1 MNVTWNFLAYLGMYL
16 KKKTSLKKTCK
27 IVDPSFLLPS
37 TESCFSFRPLKS
49 ERRGPYR
56 SQSEA
61 GRPPCRSSQP
71 LGLYEGGIREA
82 ACVAAIVYKG
92 TRGWAAP
99 MSAQRY
105 NRKQGSGK
113 ILETRTHTC
122 HSLDLGGSTLYYL
135 GDTRRKRA
143 EVGELVSNNS
153 WFLNV
158 RKRRR
163 HMKKFTGLRHET
175 LHSTLPFPAMFTVAQ
190 QCSGQFSISVGGMK
204 CQTSRKVPQPR
215 EWHRAVKHQLLNS
228 SD

>member
-16 KKKTSLKKTCK
+16 KSKTSLKRHGRLSTRAFCCLLVKAA
-27 IVDPSFLLPS
+27 FLLGLLHRSGGVLIVASQKLGGPRVAHPNPWV
-37 TESCFSFRPLKS
+37 CM
-49 ERRGPYR
+49 RGGL
-56 SQSEA
+56 
-61 GRPPCRSSQP
+61 GRPQP
-71 LGLYEGGIREA
+71 VLLPLF
-82 ACVAAIVYKG
+82 
-92 TRGWAAP
+92 TRGLGAEHWAAP

-143 EVGELVSNNS
+143 EVGELVSDNS

-175 LHSTLPFPAMFTVAQ
+175 LHSTPTLPSHVYCRSAVFRSIFN
-190 QCSGQFSISVGGMK
+190 FSRWNEMSNKQESPSTKRMTPS
-204 CQTSRKVPQPR
+204 C
-215 EWHRAVKHQLLNS
+215 
-228 SD
+228 